1 MYFKLYTI
9 FSIIEKYN
17 HGKVTNLFEVKTL
30 ILLQVNG
37 LSKLFGAE
45 TILSNIKLEVQTRDR
60 IALVGRNGAGKSTL
74 LKVIAGELSHDGG
87 EIIKPKDV
95 SIGYLAQHTGLETS
109 LSIWDEM
116 LTVFSHLQHMEKELR
131 RLEQEMGKEEV
142 FSNANLYE
150 KLLTD
155 YDRLQLDYK
164 NKGGYQYEADIRSV
178 LSGLGFPTETQGVKI
193 STLSGGQKTRL
204 ALGKLLLTKPD
215 LLILDEPTNHLD
227 IDTLTWLEQ
236 YLQGYPGAILI
247 VSHDRYFLDKLVTQV
262 YEISHKKS
270 KRYVGNYSKYL
281 DLKAAAYEQ
290 EMRLYEKQQEEVAK
304 LEDFIQKNIARAST
318 TKRAQSRR
326 KQLDRM
332 ELMDRPLGDT
342 KSASFHF
349 DIERQS
355 GNDVLQVKDVA
366 IGYDDHAIIEDVRMN
381 LTRGDS
387 VALVGPNGIG
397 KSTLLKSI
405 VDKLALLNGEIS
417 FGSNVSIGYYDQE
430 QAKLTSSKR
439 VLDELWDDYPL
450 QPEKEIR
457 TVLGNFL
464 FSGDDVLKSVSSL
477 SGGEKARLALAKL
490 MMQKSNLLILDE
502 PTNHLDLNSKE
513 ILENAL
519 IDFPGTLLFVSHDRY
534 FINRVATKVIELSTD
549 GAQEY
554 LGDYD
559 YYVEKKTEMLER
571 AELESTEKDE
581 PVKKQIAQE
590 KLNYLE
596 EKERKKL
603 ERQRLRKIEEL
614 ETTIADLEEA
624 IAALEAELCLPEVY
638 ADYERASEITN
649 NKETKQTHLE
659 QLMEEW
665 EQLQD

>member
-1 MYFKLYTI
+1 M
-9 FSIIEKYN
+9 IEKYK
-17 HGKVTNLFEVKTL
+17 HGKVKKLFEVKTL

-37 LSKLFGAE
+37 LSKLYGAE
-45 TILSNIKLEVQTRDR
+45 TILANIKLEVQTKDR

-74 LKVIAGELSHDGG
+74 LKIIAGELSHDGG

-95 SIGYLAQHTGLETS
+95 SIGYLAQNTGLETS
-109 LSIWDEM
+109 LTIWDEM
-116 LTVFSHLQHMEKELR
+116 LTVFTHLQQMETKLR
-131 RLEQEMGKEEV
+131 RLEQEMGKEEN
-142 FSNANLYE
+142 FSNAATYE
-150 KLLTD
+150 KLLAD
-155 YDRLQLDYK
+155 YDQLQLDYK
-164 NKGGYQYEADIRSV
+164 DQGGYQYEADIRSI
-178 LSGLGFPTETQGVKI
+178 LSGLGFPVETHQTTI

-227 IDTLTWLEQ
+227 IETLTWLEQ

-262 YEISHKKS
+262 YEISNKES
-270 KRYVGNYSKYL
+270 RRFVGNYSKYL
-281 DLKAAAYEQ
+281 DLKSALYEQ
-290 EMRLYEKQQEEVAK
+290 EMKRYEKQQDEIAK
-304 LEDFIQKNIARAST
+304 LEDFVQKNIARAST

-332 ELMDRPLGDT
+332 ELLTRPLGDS

-349 DIERQS
+349 DIEKQS
-355 GNDVLQVKDVA
+355 GNDVLQVKDA
-366 IGYDDHAIIEDVRMN
+366 TIGYDEDPIIEHVNMR

-405 VDKLALLNGEIS
+405 VNKLQLLHGDVA
-417 FGSNVSIGYYDQE
+417 FGSNVSVGYYDQE
-430 QAKLTSSKR
+430 QANLTSSKR
-439 VLDELWDDYPL
+439 VLNELWDEYPL

-457 TVLGNFL
+457 TILGNFL
-464 FSGDDVLKSVSSL
+464 FTGDDVLKPVSSL
-477 SGGEKARLALAKL
+477 SGGQKARLALAKL

-519 IDFPGTLLFVSHDRY
+519 IDYPGTLLFVSHDRY
-534 FINRVATKVIELSTD
+534 FINRVTTTVVELSTE

-559 YYVEKKTEMLER
+559 YYVEKKNEMIER
-571 AELESTEKDE
+571 ATFEQQEQQENQA
-581 PVKKQIAQE
+581 PVQKTVAQE

-596 EKERKKL
+596 EKERKQL
-603 ERQRLRKIEEL
+603 ERQRTRKIEEL
-614 ETTIADLEEA
+614 EQNIVSLEEE
-624 IAALEAELCLPEVY
+624 IATLEDQLCLPEIY
-638 ADYERASEITN
+638 ADYEKASEITT
-649 NKETKQTHLE
+649 KKQTLQE
-659 QLMEEW
+659 QLEACMAEW
-665 EQLQD
+665 EELHI

>member
-1 MYFKLYTI
+1 M
-9 FSIIEKYN
+9 IEKYK
-17 HGKVTNLFEVKTL
+17 HGKVKKLFEVKTL
-30 ILLQVNG
+30 ILLQVNA
-37 LSKLFGAE
+37 LSKLYGAE
-45 TILSNIKLEVQTRDR
+45 TILANIKLEVQTKDR

-74 LKVIAGELSHDGG
+74 LKIIAGELSHDGG

-95 SIGYLAQHTGLETS
+95 SIGYLAQNTGLETS
-109 LSIWDEM
+109 LTIWDEM
-116 LTVFSHLQHMEKELR
+116 LTVFTHLQQMETKLR
-131 RLEQEMGKEEV
+131 RLEQEMGKEEN
-142 FSNANLYE
+142 FSNEATYE
-150 KLLTD
+150 RLLAD
-155 YDRLQLDYK
+155 YDQLQLNYK
-164 NKGGYQYEADIRSV
+164 DQGGYQYEADIRSI
-178 LSGLGFPTETQGVKI
+178 LSGLGFPVETHQTTI

-227 IDTLTWLEQ
+227 IETLTWLEQ

-262 YEISHKKS
+262 YEISNKES
-270 KRYVGNYSKYL
+270 RRFVGNYSKYL
-281 DLKAAAYEQ
+281 DLKSALYEQ
-290 EMRLYEKQQEEVAK
+290 EMKRYEKQQDEIAK
-304 LEDFIQKNIARAST
+304 LEDFVQKNIARAST

-332 ELMDRPLGDT
+332 ELLTRPLGDS

-349 DIERQS
+349 DIEKQS
-355 GNDVLQVKDVA
+355 GNDVLQVNDA
-366 IGYDDHAIIEDVRMN
+366 TIGYDENPIIEHVTMR

-405 VDKLALLNGEIS
+405 VNKLPLLNGDVS
-417 FGSNVSIGYYDQE
+417 FGSNVSVGYYDQE
-430 QAKLTSSKR
+430 QANLTSSKR
-439 VLDELWDDYPL
+439 VLNELWDEYPL

-457 TVLGNFL
+457 TILGNFL
-464 FSGDDVLKSVSSL
+464 FTGDDVLKPVSSL
-477 SGGEKARLALAKL
+477 SGGQKARLALAKL

-519 IDFPGTLLFVSHDRY
+519 IDYPGTLLFVSHDRY
-534 FINRVATKVIELSTD
+534 FINRVTTTVVELSTE

-554 LGDYD
+554 LGDYN
-559 YYVEKKTEMLER
+559 YYVEKKNEMIER
-571 AELESTEKDE
+571 AELEQQESDI
-581 PVKKQIAQE
+581 PVQKVVAQE

-603 ERQRLRKIEEL
+603 ERQRTRKIEEL
-614 ETTIADLEEA
+614 EQSILELEEE
-624 IAALEAELCLPEVY
+624 IATLEDQLCLPEIY
-638 ADYERASEITN
+638 ADYEKASEITT
-649 NKETKQTHLE
+649 KKQTLQE
-659 QLMEEW
+659 QLETCMAEW
-665 EQLQD
+665 EELHV

>member
-1 MYFKLYTI
+1 M
-9 FSIIEKYN
+9 IEKYK
-17 HGKVTNLFEVKTL
+17 HGKVKKLFEVKTL

-37 LSKLFGAE
+37 LSKLYGAE
-45 TILSNIKLEVQTRDR
+45 TILANIKLEVQTKDR

-74 LKVIAGELSHDGG
+74 LKIIAGELSHDGG

-95 SIGYLAQHTGLETS
+95 SIGYLAQNTGLETS
-109 LSIWDEM
+109 LTIWDEM
-116 LTVFSHLQHMEKELR
+116 LTVFTHLQQMETKLR
-131 RLEQEMGKEEV
+131 RLEQEMGKEEN
-142 FSNANLYE
+142 FSNEATYE
-150 KLLTD
+150 RLLAD
-155 YDRLQLDYK
+155 YDQLQLNYK
-164 NKGGYQYEADIRSV
+164 DQGGYQYEADIRSI
-178 LSGLGFPTETQGVKI
+178 LSGLGFPVETHQTTI

-227 IDTLTWLEQ
+227 IETLTWLEQ

-262 YEISHKKS
+262 YEISNKES
-270 KRYVGNYSKYL
+270 RRFVGNYSKYL
-281 DLKAAAYEQ
+281 DLKSALYEQ
-290 EMRLYEKQQEEVAK
+290 EMKRYEKQQDEIAK
-304 LEDFIQKNIARAST
+304 LEDFVQKNIARAST

-332 ELMDRPLGDT
+332 ELLTRPLGDS

-349 DIERQS
+349 DIEKQS
-355 GNDVLQVKDVA
+355 GNDVLQVNDA
-366 IGYDDHAIIEDVRMN
+366 TIGYDENPIIEHVTMR

-405 VDKLALLNGEIS
+405 VNKLPLLNGDVS
-417 FGSNVSIGYYDQE
+417 FGSNVSVGYYDQE
-430 QAKLTSSKR
+430 QANLTSSKR
-439 VLDELWDDYPL
+439 VLNELWDEYPL

-457 TVLGNFL
+457 TILGNFL
-464 FSGDDVLKSVSSL
+464 FTGDDVLKPVSSL
-477 SGGEKARLALAKL
+477 SGGQKARLALAKL

-519 IDFPGTLLFVSHDRY
+519 IDYPGTLLFVSHDRY
-534 FINRVATKVIELSTD
+534 FINRVTTTVVELSTE

-559 YYVEKKTEMLER
+559 YYVEKKNEMIER
-571 AELESTEKDE
+571 AELEQQESDI
-581 PVKKQIAQE
+581 PVQKVVAQE

-603 ERQRLRKIEEL
+603 ERQRTRKIEEL
-614 ETTIADLEEA
+614 EQSILELEEE
-624 IAALEAELCLPEVY
+624 IATLEDQLCLPEIY
-638 ADYERASEITN
+638 ADYEKASEITT
-649 NKETKQTHLE
+649 KKQTLQE
-659 QLMEEW
+659 QLETCMAEW
-665 EQLQD
+665 EELHV